1 MDFVCFTDLDEED
14 FLDKLGEEL
23 ISTSC
28 NGCIERAFKCLGGDL
43 REFLTTLDG
52 VHDVLKY
59 QEDAEEV
66 DHEAAFICTTCR
78 DHILLD
84 FTTERPAVA
93 YLLVGSLKALARTLY
108 QTKVEITVSHHSED
122 PRNFR

>member
-1 MDFVCFTDLDEED
+1 MIFIVDLDEED
-14 FLDKLGEEL
+14 FLNKLGEEL

-28 NGCIERAFKCLGGDL
+28 DGCIKRAFMCLGGDL

-93 YLLVGSLKALARTLY
+93 YLLVGSLKALAKTLY
-108 QTKVEITVSHHSED
+108 QTEVEITVSHNLED
-122 PRNFR
+122 SRNYR